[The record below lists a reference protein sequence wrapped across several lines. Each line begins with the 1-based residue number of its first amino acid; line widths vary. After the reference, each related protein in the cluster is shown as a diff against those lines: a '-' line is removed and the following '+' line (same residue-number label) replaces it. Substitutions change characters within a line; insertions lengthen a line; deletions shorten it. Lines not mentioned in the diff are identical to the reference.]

1 LTVRLVYQVLV
12 LYIAGHAAW
21 YLFRE
26 KSVGKQ
32 AGAALVLILLLL
44 RLALVK

>member
-1 LTVRLVYQVLV
+1 MRYVYHAIVLF
-12 LYIAGHAAW
+12 LAAHTAW

-26 KSVGKQ
+26 KKFWKQ
-32 AGAALVLILLLL
+32 AGTALVLILLLL

>member
-1 LTVRLVYQVLV
+1 MRLVYQILV
-12 LYIAGHAAW
+12 LYLAGHAAW

-26 KSVGKQ
+26 KSVWKQ
-32 AGAALVLILLLL
+32 AGAALVLVLLLL

>member
-1 LTVRLVYQVLV
+1 MRLVYHLIVLA
-12 LYIAGHAAW
+12 LAAHTAW

-26 KSVGKQ
+26 KDFWKQ
-32 AGAALVLILLLL
+32 AGAALVLILFLL